1 MSQPWQP
8 ASQPQPPRPD
18 GGNPYAQSPYGPGAP
33 PPMPPQGPPGP
44 PAGPPPG
51 MPQQGFPGQP
61 GQPPAQPPFPQ
72 QQFPYPGQPAGRPGS
87 AVGAF
92 FLGLV
97 VSVVLSLLYA
107 GIFFATYKDL
117 TDVATVHILYF
128 AHAVING
135 AAVGAVAGLVGR
147 RNNGAQVAAGVVAV
161 LGAFFGQAN
170 AAVFVQLDIAGSDL
184 YYLLRERPFFPAEMW
199 WGRDVES
206 GLLSL
211 LGLVLA
217 AAAGWGIA
225 RLIGSR
231 R

>member
-1 MSQPWQP
+1 
-8 ASQPQPPRPD
+8 
-18 GGNPYAQSPYGPGAP
+18 
-33 PPMPPQGPPGP
+33 
-44 PAGPPPG
+44 

-61 GQPPAQPPFPQ
+61 GQPPAQPPFQQQPPMPGPQ

-92 FLGLV
+92 FLGLL
-97 VSVVLSLLYA
+97 VSVVLSLIYA

-117 TDVATVHILYF
+117 TDAATVHILYF

-147 RNNGAQVAAGVVAV
+147 RNNAAHVAAGVLAV

-199 WGRDVES
+199 WGQDAES